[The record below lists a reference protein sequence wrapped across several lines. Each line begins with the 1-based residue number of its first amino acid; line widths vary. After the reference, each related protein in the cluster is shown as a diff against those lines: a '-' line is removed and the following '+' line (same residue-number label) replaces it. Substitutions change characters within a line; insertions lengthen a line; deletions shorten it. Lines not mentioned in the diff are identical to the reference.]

1 MELAFVYSEYI
12 CIRIYDNSWLG
23 YSYSVKLKCE
33 GLCVGRCLFAIPIF
47 IAVCLRSSEFL
58 QYRFP
63 QWHLFTK
70 TQTIYCQKYLL
81 SHLLVNKDYI
91 KHTKLLLLFIAC
103 FLRLVKTIQFISSFH
118 FATFSFLINPHK
130 CSRSC

>member
-33 GLCVGRCLFAIPIF
+33 GLCVGRCLFAIPIYF
-47 IAVCLRSSEFL
+47 AVCLRSSEFL

-70 TQTIYCQKYLL
+70 TANNLL
-81 SHLLVNKDYI
+81 SKIFFITFVGKQGLYKTHQALITVYC
-91 KHTKLLLLFIAC
+91 LLLA
-103 FLRLVKTIQFISSFH
+103 
-118 FATFSFLINPHK
+118 FS
-130 CSRSC
+130 